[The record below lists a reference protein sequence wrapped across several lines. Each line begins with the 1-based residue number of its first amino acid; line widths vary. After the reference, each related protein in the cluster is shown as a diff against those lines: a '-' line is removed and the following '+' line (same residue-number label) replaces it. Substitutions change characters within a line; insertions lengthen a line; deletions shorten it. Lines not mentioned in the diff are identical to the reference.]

1 VHAQDTSNRNHIQE
15 VYKRYLLRTFDRML
29 YGISI
34 CYWFHIMLLI
44 SHRHVTGNAARI
56 LYSVDILKYSINN
69 VLYIVCMIIWYQKI
83 IENSSKVL
91 IVKKIKR

>member
-1 VHAQDTSNRNHIQE
+1 MDFQYVTGFTLCYSFLIGM
-15 VYKRYLLRTFDRML
+15 LR
-29 YGISI
+29 
-34 CYWFHIMLLI
+34 
-44 SHRHVTGNAARI
+44 GNAARI

-91 IVKKIKR
+91 IVKKIKRE